1 MFLPGANQVLILN
14 NRVNKS

>member
-1 MFLPGANQVLILN
+1 MFLPGANQVLIFN